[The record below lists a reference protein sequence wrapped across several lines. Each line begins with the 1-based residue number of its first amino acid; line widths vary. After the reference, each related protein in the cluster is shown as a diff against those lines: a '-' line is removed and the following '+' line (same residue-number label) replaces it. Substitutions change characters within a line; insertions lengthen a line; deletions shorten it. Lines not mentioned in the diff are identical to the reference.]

1 MITREPVKNVGMKG
15 DLSKCPKFTHT
26 RSAARGLAID
36 KVPAPSMAMD
46 CRPKSV
52 YPTISTARVSAQNPE
67 ELLLG
72 AASGC
77 YVITLAIILSN
88 RKVPYTRLELESEG
102 FVVDDGGLRFDRI
115 EHRPTIYVDQ
125 PVDHEK
131 ISLYAEQA
139 EHACMVSSALRGNV
153 QVTVH
158 PQVLMEPARTT

>member
-1 MITREPVKNVGMKG
+1 MSEV
-15 DLSKCPKFTHT
+15 HT
-26 RSAARGLAID
+26 YKVRSAWSGNRQGTGTINGDGLSS
-36 KVPAPSMAMD
+36 KFSVPNNLDGPG
-46 CRPKSV
+46 V
-52 YPTISTARVSAQNPE
+52 GTNPE